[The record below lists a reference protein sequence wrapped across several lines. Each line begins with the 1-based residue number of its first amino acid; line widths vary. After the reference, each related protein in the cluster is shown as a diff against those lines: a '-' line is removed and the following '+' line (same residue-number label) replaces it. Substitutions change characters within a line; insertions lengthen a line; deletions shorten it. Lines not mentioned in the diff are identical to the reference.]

1 MTAADGFEEFVAIW
15 EHGSVTAAARALG
28 VPRATLS
35 RRIAAFEESLGV
47 RLLYRTTRA
56 VTLTRA
62 GLALLPRARQ
72 ILADARAARA
82 EVARLDDVPRGLL
95 RVSLPPLTPEA
106 SFLHAMIA
114 AWIAQWPEV
123 SVEVLSTTRAVDL
136 AAEGFDVA
144 LRGGPP
150 REDGLISRTLMRTE
164 VTAVAAPRLLDRVGR
179 PTTPA
184 ALARL
189 PCLLG
194 LGPGDTADGAW
205 PLRDGGVLRV
215 TGRFATND
223 LLLRR
228 SLAVDGMG
236 VAMLP
241 SRTVDDEVAT
251 GRLEPVL
258 PDHVGASATLRL
270 VYVERAFLDPKV
282 RSFVDHAVAW
292 IGAHELDGAHS
303 PGASEVAQKIR

>member
-15 EHGSVTAAARALG
+15 EHGSVTAAAHALG

-35 RRIAAFEESLGV
+35 RRIAAFEASLGV
-47 RLLYRTTRA
+47 RLLYRSTRA

-62 GLALLPRARQ
+62 GVALLPRARQ
-72 ILADARAARA
+72 VLADARAARA

-95 RVSLPPLTPEA
+95 RLSLPPLTPEA
-106 SFLHAMIA
+106 EFLHTMIA
-114 AWIAQWPEV
+114 AWIARWPEV

-136 AAEGFDVA
+136 AGEGFDVA

-150 REDGLISRTLMRTE
+150 REDGLISRTLLRTDI
-164 VTAVAAPRLLDRVGR
+164 VAVAAPDLLDRVGR
-179 PTTPA
+179 PATA
-184 ALARL
+184 AAVASL

-205 PLRDGGVLRV
+205 PLREGGVVRV
-215 TGRFATND
+215 TGRIATND

-228 SLAVDGMG
+228 SLAVGGAG

-241 SRTVDDEVAT
+241 WRTVDTDVAA
-251 GRLEPVL
+251 GRLEAIL
-258 PDHVGASATLRL
+258 PEELGASGTLRL

-282 RSFVDHAVAW
+282 RSFVDHAVDW
-292 IGAHELDGAHS
+292 IGANLRDGTYS